1 MDNKQLRTAMVTVSI
16 SKPMC
21 ENQLGPEV
29 YLRAIP
35 ERIEGF
41 ERALSWRNSLPNLD
55 LSIAARGATEGL
67 WFLDLLQSMTGPWE
81 SMLMAATA
89 SLDLHLSIKQPKKV
103 LYFEADKT
111 SSPWL
116 NKLKFPESKLCFVN
130 NQSLWNFEQFMR
142 DYEGDFNYDV
152 DYYVVDRSEIGEGEA
167 TGFDMIWMP
176 AHHAM
181 YENGTMLLSCVDA
194 LASGG
199 VLLLS
204 TTNNSGKLYRD
215 DYWFHPNNEMHKLL
229 KSLDGV
235 LIHESGLYG
244 YTTFIK
250 N

>member
-1 MDNKQLRTAMVTVSI
+1 
-16 SKPMC
+16 
-21 ENQLGPEV
+21 
-29 YLRAIP
+29 
-35 ERIEGF
+35 
-41 ERALSWRNSLPNLD
+41 
-55 LSIAARGATEGL
+55 
-67 WFLDLLQSMTGPWE
+67 
-81 SMLMAATA
+81 
-89 SLDLHLSIKQPKKV
+89 
-103 LYFEADKT
+103 
-111 SSPWL
+111 
-116 NKLKFPESKLCFVN
+116 
-130 NQSLWNFEQFMR
+130 MR
-142 DYEGDFNYDV
+142 DYAGDFNYDV

-167 TGFDMIWMP
+167 SGFDMIWMP

-181 YENGTMLLSCVDA
+181 YEHGTMLLSCVDA

-199 VLLLS
+199 VLLVS